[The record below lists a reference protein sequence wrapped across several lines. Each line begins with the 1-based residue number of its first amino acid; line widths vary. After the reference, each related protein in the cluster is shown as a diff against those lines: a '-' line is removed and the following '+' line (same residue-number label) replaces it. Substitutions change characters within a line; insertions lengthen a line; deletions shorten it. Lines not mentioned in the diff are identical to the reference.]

1 MVFLLL
7 RAIIITIIAQPYP
20 PTRHTNG
27 YLLESSG
34 LPLPGTYTTTI
45 SGQCSARGNCP
56 LTAHLRWGRTK
67 NTPCIFSKYTKGK
80 DLFKQKKFNIK
91 WAKFSAALFHYL
103 LFKNRLTLKH
113 KTPAYKQPEFCVYF
127 GFYIC
132 SRASFFCSQNI
143 RSVKKTAE
151 KNKPISRL
159 CQYAAG
165 PCSITKSRKQPK
177 GRQTTQ

>member
-1 MVFLLL
+1 MYPHKTYKRIFIIDFRFAPSRHLYNNHQ
-7 RAIIITIIAQPYP
+7 RAMLCTWSLSSCCP
-20 PTRHTNG
+20 PAPSTM
-27 YLLESSG
+27 
-34 LPLPGTYTTTI
+34 
-45 SGQCSARGNCP
+45 Q
-56 LTAHLRWGRTK
+56 K
-67 NTPCIFSKYTKGK
+67 NTPRILCKYTRGQ
-80 DLFKQKKFNIK
+80 DLFKQKFSPKG
-91 WAKFSAALFHYL
+91 AKYSTALFCYLFFKTGVHLNTKLRLLNSRSFYL
-103 LFKNRLTLKH
+103 LR
-113 KTPAYKQPEFCVYF
+113 
-127 GFYIC
+127 FYIC

>member
-7 RAIIITIIAQPYP
+7 RAIIITIIAQLYP
-20 PTRHTNG
+20 PTRHTSR

-45 SGQCSARGNCP
+45 SGQCSAGGNCP

-67 NTPCIFSKYTKGK
+67 NTPCIFSKYTRGK
-80 DLFKQKKFNIK
+80 DLFKQ
-91 WAKFSAALFHYL
+91 
-103 LFKNRLTLKH
+103 

-143 RSVKKTAE
+143 RNVKKTAE

>member
-1 MVFLLL
+1 MSPHKTYKRIFIIDFRFAPPRHLYNNHQ
-7 RAIIITIIAQPYP
+7 RAMLCTWSLSSCCP
-20 PTRHTNG
+20 PA
-27 YLLESSG
+27 
-34 LPLPGTYTTTI
+34 P
-45 SGQCSARGNCP
+45 SAMQ
-56 LTAHLRWGRTK
+56 K
-67 NTPCIFSKYTKGK
+67 NTPCILCKYTRGQ
-80 DLFKQKKFNIK
+80 DLFKQKNLAPKGLSILRRYFAIYFFKTGVHLNTK
-91 WAKFSAALFHYL
+91 LRL
-103 LFKNRLTLKH
+103 LNSRSFVFI
-113 KTPAYKQPEFCVYF
+113 AF
-127 GFYIC
+127 FYIC